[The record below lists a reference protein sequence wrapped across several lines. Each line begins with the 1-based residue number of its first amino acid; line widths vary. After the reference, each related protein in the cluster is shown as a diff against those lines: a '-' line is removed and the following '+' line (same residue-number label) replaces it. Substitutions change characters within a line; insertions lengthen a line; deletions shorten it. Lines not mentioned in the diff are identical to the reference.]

1 MTVAT
6 ISKQKVYERI
16 EACGI
21 VAVVRAESP
30 EQALSVAE
38 AVRRGGIDVIEITF
52 TVPGALQVIE
62 KLVAAYPGKEVLVGA
77 GTVLDGETARLA
89 ILAGADF
96 VVSPALNVEMVRVC
110 NRYQKLSMPGAMS
123 IKEVIEAMEAGG
135 DMIKVFPGSVLGVEF
150 VKAAR
155 GPLPQARFVPTGGV
169 SLDNVEQWIKA
180 GCVAVGVGT
189 ELTRGAATGD
199 FDQVTATAR
208 EFVARIEAARRG

>member
-30 EQALSVAE
+30 ERALSVAE

-110 NRYQKLSMPGAMS
+110 SRYQKLSMPGAMS

-169 SLDNVEQWIKA
+169 SLENVEQWIKA